1 MAQAQSDQTT
11 FAAGELLESH
21 PIAAPLIAGGVR
33 CHGGFDADGNY
44 VSPRTKKRAPAIAAW
59 QASHARAFGTSI
71 LEVPLDSWPSHYPN
85 VPQSKFLLRHGVV
98 RPMITTLTR
107 VGTVEGFGGNIG
119 RMAITDMQRFFAED
133 IAGTAMAHLTLGLY
147 EAHGRDEAGY
157 EGEGGHRQM
166 WFAARDIAFENPSVE
181 NEIARMMQ
189 MMGIPA
195 GAYGGAAPAERAA
208 AFARAQAEAPRQL
221 PSDIE
226 PMLEFQIARM
236 VRLLFI
242 ELAAYRTFAW
252 AEEVLSDPDLVAGD
266 GEAAR
271 LVAYIR
277 ADERPHVEYLRTVL
291 SEMRDRTLIGASG
304 KRYAGKEMIGTIWD
318 RALAQSLG
326 QNRRENRLM
335 QLRALEAELEGHPR
349 RQAILDEYHALGDV
363 RPGSDGEWVS
373 TSETQVLQ

>member
-1 MAQAQSDQTT
+1 MAEAQSDQTT
-11 FAAGELLESH
+11 FAPGELLESH

-33 CHGGFDADGNY
+33 CHGGFDAEGNY
-44 VSPRTKKRAPAIAAW
+44 VSPRTKKRAPAIVAW
-59 QASHARAFGTSI
+59 QQSHVRSFGTSI
-71 LEVPLDSWPSHYPN
+71 LEVPLDSWPSHYPS
-85 VPQSKFLLRHGVV
+85 VAQSKFLLRQGIV

-119 RMAITDMQRFFAED
+119 RMAIADLQRYFAED

-147 EAHGRDEAGY
+147 EAHGRDEAGH

-166 WFAARDIAFENPSVE
+166 WFAARDIAFENPPVE

-195 GAYGGAAPAERAA
+195 GAYGAPAERTA
-208 AFARAQAEAPRQL
+208 AFARAQAEMPRQL

-252 AEEVLSDPDLVAGD
+252 AEEVLSDTDLVAGD

-291 SEMRDRTLIGASG
+291 SEMRDRTLLGASG
-304 KRYAGKEMIGTIWD
+304 KRYAGKEMVGTIWE

-335 QLRALEAELEGHPR
+335 QLRALEAELESHPR
-349 RQAILDEYHALGDV
+349 RDALLEEFHALGDV
-363 RPGSDGEWVS
+363 RPGPDGEWVS
-373 TSETQVLQ
+373 ARDGQVLQ

>member
-11 FAAGELLESH
+11 FAPGELLESH
-21 PIAAPLIAGGVR
+21 PVAAPLIAGGVR

-59 QASHARAFGTSI
+59 QQSHAKSFGTSI
-71 LEVPLDSWPSHYPN
+71 LEVPLDSWPSHYPS
-85 VPQSKFLLRHGVV
+85 VAQSKFLLRQGIT

-119 RMAITDMQRFFAED
+119 RMAIADLQRFFAED

-147 EAHGRDEAGY
+147 EAHGRDEAGH
-157 EGEGGHRQM
+157 EAEGGHRQM
-166 WFAARDIAFENPSVE
+166 WFAARDIAFESPPVE

-195 GAYGGAAPAERAA
+195 GAYGGASAERAA

-221 PSDIE
+221 PADVE

-252 AEEVLSDPDLVAGD
+252 AEEVLSDVDLVAGD

-271 LVAYIR
+271 LVSYIR

-291 SEMRDRTLIGASG
+291 SEMRDRTLIGTSG
-304 KRYAGKEMIGTIWD
+304 KRHAGQEMIGTIWD

-335 QLRALEAELEGHPR
+335 QLRALEAELENHPR
-349 RQAILDEYHALGDV
+349 RDAILEEFHALGDV
-363 RPGSDGEWVS
+363 RPGPDGEWVS
-373 TSETQVLQ
+373 AHDGQVLQ